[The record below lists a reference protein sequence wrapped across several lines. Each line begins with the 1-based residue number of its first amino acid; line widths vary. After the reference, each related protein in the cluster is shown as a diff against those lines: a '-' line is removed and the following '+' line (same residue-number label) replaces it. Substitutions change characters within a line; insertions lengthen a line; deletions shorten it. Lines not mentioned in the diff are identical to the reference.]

1 MLLPLFEIEW
11 NRNKKKISSCG
22 NDQRQRY
29 YTTPLHRHQWQLKLG
44 KIFSVWRRAAG
55 PCWCISLLPLVPSSW
70 LSSILTHSRSE
81 STLSEHFKT
90 NISPVLKR
98 CCCTLVRYEKQVM
111 YKFGSKLF
119 FCDFFFNKFRQII
132 VTRLMSQMFLAPKLF
147 LWNRRNLH
155 NYTFHSSE
163 FTH

>member
-22 NDQRQRY
+22 SDQRQRY

-44 KIFSVWRRAAG
+44 KIFSLWRRAAG

-70 LSSILTHSRSE
+70 LSSTLTHSRSE

-90 NISPVLKR
+90 SISPVLKR
-98 CCCTLVRYEKQVM
+98 CCCTLVRCEKQVWF
-111 YKFGSKLF
+111 KTVLLW
-119 FCDFFFNKFRQII
+119 FFFNKFRQII
-132 VTRLMSQMFLAPKLF
+132 STHLMSQMFLVPKLF
-147 LWNRRNLH
+147 LWNRRNLQ